1 LDEAAIQYEL
11 AVNAS
16 ISSSKGGGDG
26 VGSPLMWANLGAVY
40 MEQDRLQDA
49 LYAYANATTADPTY
63 APAYTN
69 KGRIVSKATLHN
81 MGLV

>member
-1 LDEAAIQYEL
+1 
-11 AVNAS
+11 
-16 ISSSKGGGDG
+16 
-26 VGSPLMWANLGAVY
+26 MWANLGAVY